1 VILHNLLT
9 NTNAAYEEEWID
21 KSEFEESDDDEG
33 MNEPLGQRVGQ
44 NGERRD
50 ELMEYLMGG
59 MELDTDSSS

>member
-1 VILHNLLT
+1 MILHNLLT
-9 NTNAAYEEEWID
+9 NTNAAYEEEWIN